1 MNFAFAVDSSVL
13 VAILKNE
20 PEAAAFEA
28 ALFNE
33 LRVIGRPTVMETR
46 IWCLRNLNRSGA
58 PWLEVFLESA
68 ATHFADFDAAIE
80 ALAVDA
86 YARFGKGRHPA
97 QLNYGDCMAYAVAR
111 QHDVPLLF
119 KGADFAQ
126 TDVKVH
132 PNSVVII

>member
-1 MNFAFAVDSSVL
+1 VTSSFVVDSSAI
-13 VAILKNE
+13 VAILNQE
-20 PEAAAFEA
+20 VQADHF
-28 ALFNE
+28 LSI
-33 LRVIGRPTVMETR
+33 LSLQQRLIGWPTIFETR
-46 IWCLRNLNRSGA
+46 IWTIRNRPDAQN
-58 PWLEVFLESA
+58 PWLDIFIDSELTRAIAFDGQLEKLSA
-68 ATHFADFDAAIE
+68 R
-80 ALAVDA
+80 A
-86 YARFGKGRHPA
+86 YQQFGKGRHPA

>member
-20 PEAAAFEA
+20 PEAPAFVQT
-28 ALFNE
+28 LFGAT
-33 LRVIGRPTVMETR
+33 RVIGRPTIMETR
-46 IWCLRNLNRSGA
+46 IWCLRNLNQEGA
-58 PWLEVFLESA
+58 PWLEMFLESA
-68 ATHFADFDAAIE
+68 TTHCADFDAALE
-80 ALAVDA
+80 PLAVSA

-97 QLNYGDCMAYAVAR
+97 QLNYGDCMAYAVAKR
-111 QHDVPLLF
+111 HDVPLLF

-132 PNSVVII
+132 PNSVVIT